1 MAKYALKFGIA
12 LAVAAVLSSCDGSSA
27 HLAVLRGNHAFEQG
41 DYQEATVLYLR
52 HREHATYGG
61 WIAYNLGNVYHSL
74 GEFSAAVDMWD
85 AAAGVEDPEL
95 GFAVAFNRG
104 VLAYERGQYQ
114 RAYEL
119 FREAL
124 RINAASIAAKRNLE
138 LTLRKL
144 EAGENLDDRDGG
156 EEEGGAQ
163 QELSSDAVR
172 ILEYVRRKEEAQWVS
187 PDQTDPGSSGP
198 EW

>member
-1 MAKYALKFGIA
+1 MAKHALRFG
-12 LAVAAVLSSCDGSSA
+12 LVLVVTLVLSSCGGASA

-41 DYQEATVLYLR
+41 DYQEATVFYLH
-52 HREHATYGG
+52 HRDHPSYAG

-74 GEFSAAVDMWD
+74 GEFSAAVDMWSS
-85 AAAGVEDPEL
+85 AAGIEDPDL
-95 GFAVAFNRG
+95 GFSVAFNRG

-144 EAGENLDDRDGG
+144 EAGENLDDRNGG
-156 EEEGGAQ
+156 EQEEGPQ

-172 ILEYVRRKEEAQWVS
+172 ILEYVRRKEEAQWVA
-187 PDQTDPGSSGP
+187 PDQTEAATGGP
-198 EW
+198 DW